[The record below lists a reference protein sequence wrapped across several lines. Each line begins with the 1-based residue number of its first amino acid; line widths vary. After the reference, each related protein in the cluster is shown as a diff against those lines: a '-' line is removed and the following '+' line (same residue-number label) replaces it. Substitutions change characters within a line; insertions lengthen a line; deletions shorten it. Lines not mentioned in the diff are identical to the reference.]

1 MTASFWLPYTELW
14 IGRATYL
21 HFIFFI
27 PRQAK
32 SNRQRV
38 MTSLICEA
46 GKCTFTRADTD
57 GTFMRDAGIYVFKF
71 LVILS
76 INFFNCY

>member
-1 MTASFWLPYTELW
+1 
-14 IGRATYL
+14 
-21 HFIFFI
+21 
-27 PRQAK
+27 
-32 SNRQRV
+32 

-76 INFFNCY
+76 INFLSFY